1 MTPEL
6 LTITAAARYLSL
18 CRTSIYKLVEQGDL
32 HVVRLL
38 PDAPRIRRTE
48 LDALVAARVAEAERP
63 PAAA

>member
-1 MTPEL
+1 MTTEL

-18 CRTSIYKLVEQGDL
+18 CRTSIYKLLEQGDL

-38 PDAPRIRRTE
+38 ADAPRIRRAE
-48 LDALVAARVAEAERP
+48 LDALIERRVADAERP